1 MTAEWRSPW
10 HGQASTRDAH
20 SPARRRRRPHDTP
33 ACHSGFSGGSST
45 SRPHAVP
52 KRTSIRLHAGGH
64 LRIDLPRFHRK
75 RRRTDGGAA
84 LVRYLLGRGG
94 KDPGSLAGWHWLTSG
109 AKLELETTHIPARL
123 GIRFGIAFVFR
134 GDKDATI
141 DCQVL
146 WRFPPTTNPD
156 SHTTMTERTVQHS
169 ETVDVAAVSG
179 HLFVYEWGLVPGTY
193 VVELWLR
200 GTKLISKSYEVF
212 LP

>member
-1 MTAEWRSPW
+1 MVRRAPVTPIAPLAVVAVRTILLLAIPASAVVHQPQGRTLSPSGPRYAFMLAAIFVLTYPGSTGSAAEPTVELLWS
-10 HGQASTRDAH
+10 GIYSVEEE
-20 SPARRRRRPHDTP
+20 RR
-33 ACHSGFSGGSST
+33 
-45 SRPHAVP
+45 
-52 KRTSIRLHAGGH
+52 IE
-64 LRIDLPRFHRK
+64 
-75 RRRTDGGAA
+75 
-84 LVRYLLGRGG
+84 
-94 KDPGSLAGWHWLTSG
+94 DPGSLAGWHWLTSG

-169 ETVDVAAVSG
+169 ETVDVAVSG